1 MCSLKKGC
9 TVNLSIVA
17 ELIALLFTLMW
28 SDEQT
33 EAVFLQKRLSHVWSE
48 VTASA
53 TERVWKTAIL
63 IFRVTPEDVHNL

>member
-1 MCSLKKGC
+1 MCFNEGFN
-9 TVNLSIVA
+9 VYLSIVA

-28 SDEQT
+28 SDEKT

-53 TERVWKTAIL
+53 TERVWTTAI
-63 IFRVTPEDVHNL
+63 